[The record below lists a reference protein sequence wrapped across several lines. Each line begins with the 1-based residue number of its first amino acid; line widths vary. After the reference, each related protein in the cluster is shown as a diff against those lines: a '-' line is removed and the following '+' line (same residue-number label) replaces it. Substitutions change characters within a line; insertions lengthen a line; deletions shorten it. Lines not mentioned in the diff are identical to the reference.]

1 MSRNRSWLRA
11 LFLTAPLTLAACAGG
26 PDPDT
31 AAPSHMFAHF
41 MQVGA
46 IQSAVVNGD
55 VDATRAPAR
64 WLASHED
71 ADFPAD
77 AQPALEQMR
86 AEARVLLA
94 QSELTDVARSVARM
108 GMACGT
114 CHRVTDGG
122 PEIRLSEAPPPSN
135 APDQHMARHVWALDR
150 MWEGLIAPSDAAWR
164 AGAAALVNAP
174 LRFGAGDQ
182 AAQADELAAKVHQI
196 AESARNAAS
205 DRERADVYGE
215 LLQSC
220 ALCHEF
226 LGMRSPR

>member
-1 MSRNRSWLRA
+1 
-11 LFLTAPLTLAACAGG
+11 
-26 PDPDT
+26 
-31 AAPSHMFAHF
+31 
-41 MQVGA
+41 
-46 IQSAVVNGD
+46 
-55 VDATRAPAR
+55 
-64 WLASHED
+64 
-71 ADFPAD
+71 
-77 AQPALEQMR
+77 
-86 AEARVLLA
+86 
-94 QSELTDVARSVARM
+94 
-108 GMACGT
+108 
-114 CHRVTDGG
+114 
-122 PEIRLSEAPPPSN
+122 
-135 APDQHMARHVWALDR
+135 